1 MATGGSGDG
10 ARRATGGR
18 SGESGGPAGG
28 RGRVPLAERV
38 YDELRRDLATGELA
52 PTERLRAE
60 RLAERYGVSR
70 TPVREALARLQADG
84 LVQRHVDG
92 LYLYRPRLHEL
103 DELYELRIV
112 LEARGF
118 QRIANGGSVQVRIP
132 AEHDLPTVRAELAR
146 WLEFRDTPPE
156 PGLDLV
162 AADEQFHTELLRA
175 AGNSALAEALT
186 AVYLRVR
193 PVRTM
198 DVPTAERVAA
208 MTADHISIAE
218 QVLAGD
224 DEQALRTLT
233 THIETSRAHVRVR
246 AEQAIAFTKLGRVV
260 RD

>member
-1 MATGGSGDG
+1 MAGRGSGEDS
-10 ARRATGGR
+10 R
-18 SGESGGPAGG
+18 SAGG
-28 RGRVPLAERV
+28 RRRVPLAARV
-38 YDELRRDLATGELA
+38 YDELRHDLATGELA

-84 LVQRHVDG
+84 LVQRHPDG
-92 LYLYRPRLHEL
+92 LYLYRPRLNEL
-103 DELYELRIV
+103 DELFELRIV
-112 LEARGF
+112 LESRGF
-118 QRIANGGSVQVRIP
+118 QRI

-146 WLEFRDTPPE
+146 WLEYRDTPPE
-156 PGLDLV
+156 PGPDLV

-175 AGNSALAEALT
+175 AGNSALAEALA

-208 MTADHISIAE
+208 MTADHITIAE

-224 DEQALRTLT
+224 DEQALHTLT
-233 THIETSRAHVRVR
+233 THIDSSRAHVRVR
-246 AEQAIAFTKLGRVV
+246 AEQAIAFTKLGRAV

>member
-1 MATGGSGDG
+1 MADRGVGAGS
-10 ARRATGGR
+10 AR
-18 SGESGGPAGG
+18 
-28 RGRVPLAERV
+28 RVPLAVRV

-60 RLAERYGVSR
+60 RLAKRYGVSR

-84 LVQRHVDG
+84 LVQRHPDG
-92 LYLYRPRLHEL
+92 LYLYRPRLNEL

-112 LEARGF
+112 LESRGF
-118 QRIANGGSVQVRIP
+118 QRISGDRTVRVP
-132 AEHDLPTVRAELAR
+132 MPTAHDLPTVRAELAR
-146 WLEFRDTPPE
+146 WLDFRDTPPE
-156 PGLDLV
+156 PGPDLV

-175 AGNSALAEALT
+175 AGNSALAEALS

-198 DVPTAERVAA
+198 DVPTADRVAA
-208 MTADHISIAE
+208 MTADHITIAE

-233 THIETSRAHVRVR
+233 DHIETSRAHVRVR
-246 AEQAIAFTKLGRVV
+246 AEQAIAFTKLGHAV

>member
-1 MATGGSGDG
+1 MADRGAGSG
-10 ARRATGGR
+10 
-18 SGESGGPAGG
+18 SGEGAGPTGVSRPSAAGRAAG
-28 RGRVPLAERV
+28 PTRRVPLAARV
-38 YDELRRDLATGELA
+38 YDELRHDLATGEVA

-60 RLAERYGVSR
+60 RLAKRYGVSR

-84 LVQRHVDG
+84 LVQRHADG
-92 LYLYRPRLHEL
+92 LYLYRPRLNEL

-112 LEARGF
+112 LESRGF
-118 QRIANGGSVQVRIP
+118 QRVVDG
-132 AEHDLPTVRAELAR
+132 EHDLPTVRAELAR
-146 WLEFRDTPPE
+146 WLEYRDTPPE
-156 PGLDLV
+156 PGPDLV

-175 AGNSALAEALT
+175 AGNSALAEALA

-208 MTADHISIAE
+208 MTADHITIAE

-224 DEQALRTLT
+224 DEQALHTLT
-233 THIETSRAHVRVR
+233 AHIDSSRAHVRVR
-246 AEQAIAFTKLGRVV
+246 AEQAIAFTKLGRAV